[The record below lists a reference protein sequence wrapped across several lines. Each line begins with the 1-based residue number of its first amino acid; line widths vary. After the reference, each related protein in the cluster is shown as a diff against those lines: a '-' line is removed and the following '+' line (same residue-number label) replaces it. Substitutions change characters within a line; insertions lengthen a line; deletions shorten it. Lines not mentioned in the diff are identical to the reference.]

1 MARPL
6 KDGIDYFP
14 LDINFLKDIKIRK
27 ILIACGPQ
35 SIAVLISLLCT
46 IYRDDGYYMRWDED
60 VRFLISDEVG
70 VKESLVQEVVT
81 KTIDVDF
88 FNADLFKKYKILTSA
103 GTQKRYLE
111 ATSRRKNTEIKNIY
125 NLINVNNNSVNVNNN
140 SVNVYKSTQ
149 RKGKESKE
157 KERREI
163 YSINSLLPK
172 FTMLLSS
179 KPNTLILSQMQE
191 KWDLKKIYDEVSKS
205 AWLQENLDLSRAS
218 DSFLAKIVSGYYRNF
233 KKNKN
238 KNSYN
243 PTTDK
248 YSNAE
253 LEEIGKAKTDKLLE
267 EMDNER

>member
-14 LDINFLKDIKIRK
+14 LDVNFLKDIKIRK

-125 NLINVNNNSVNVNNN
+125 NLINVNNNSVNVYNN
-140 SVNVYKSTQ
+140 SVNVYKITQ
-149 RKGKESKE
+149 RKGKESKV
-157 KERREI
+157 KKRKGERYI
-163 YSINSLLPK
+163 A
-172 FTMLLSS
+172 
-179 KPNTLILSQMQE
+179 LILFY
-191 KWDLKKIYDEVSKS
+191 L
-205 AWLQENLDLSRAS
+205 NLLCS
-218 DSFLAKIVSGYYRNF
+218 
-233 KKNKN
+233 
-238 KNSYN
+238 
-243 PTTDK
+243 
-248 YSNAE
+248 
-253 LEEIGKAKTDKLLE
+253 
-267 EMDNER
+267 